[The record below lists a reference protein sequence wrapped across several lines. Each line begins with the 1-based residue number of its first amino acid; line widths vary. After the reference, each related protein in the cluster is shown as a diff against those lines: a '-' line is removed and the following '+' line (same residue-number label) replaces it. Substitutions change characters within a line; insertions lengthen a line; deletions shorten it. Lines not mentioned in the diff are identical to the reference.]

1 MSVIHPFV
9 SSEMKWTVQQSW
21 KPPWDCSCW
30 FNVSCVHRGV
40 TKGAQFPRRRK
51 VLAISQV
58 LSSTAELLP
67 KDFRFEHVGA
77 KLICC
82 PGRHLTL
89 LRPWSWPFHLCR
101 GRIVV
106 YESKNIGVSWW
117 TMPGFSGTTEKHLE
131 SMIRSCRNCCAKN
144 AKKKKLFSCVSFKT

>member
-89 LRPWSWPFHLCR
+89 LRPCVYSAWSTNGLFIFGVLANYTTHLP
-101 GRIVV
+101 GPRICC
-106 YESKNIGVSWW
+106 YVSNHAH
-117 TMPGFSGTTEKHLE
+117 KIKQLY
-131 SMIRSCRNCCAKN
+131 
-144 AKKKKLFSCVSFKT
+144 